1 MSTHLLSYSS
11 HQLNTL
17 PPLRPSHYNLTIR
30 TDLAAH
36 TFSGIGDITLKVAH
50 ATPFIVLHAAAPL
63 QLHAAV
69 LIEDI
74 ALGLTTKRRKAIQIK
89 VDEKKERVH
98 LYFDGGLEK
107 GTYRLA
113 LRWGGKLDGSMK
125 G

>member
-1 MSTHLLSYSS
+1 LL
-11 HQLNTL
+11 NACL
-17 PPLRPSHYNLTIR
+17 PPHRPSHYNLTIR

-36 TFSGIGDITLKVAH
+36 TFSGVGDIALHVPQP
-50 ATPFIVLHAAAPL
+50 TPFIVLHAAAPL

-69 LIEDI
+69 LVEDV
-74 ALGLTTKRRKAIQIK
+74 ALGLATKRRKATQIE
-89 VDEKKERVH
+89 VDEKKERVQ
-98 LYFDGGLEK
+98 LYFDGGLQK